1 MRGTTALIVFRGNVA
16 YLKRLLIYTRAAERG
31 HSSLHAAL
39 DAAISITKEG
49 DQFRWSIAKSKDGR
63 DDKVSS
69 FRLDNVVL
77 RSDEDGEIV
86 TSCVIKPDAEYVPPT
101 KPLSPS
107 ARQMVDAYQAVA
119 RRQPI
124 GEGGRTT
131 DVRLQDWR
139 EAFYQISTSKSQEG
153 KRKTFER
160 GQKELLARGDLSIDG
175 EMNRLTLGVFS
186 DLPMPGLLQEA
197 IAGVARL
204 DSRTGSGHVPDMSK
218 GR

>member
-1 MRGTTALIVFRGNVA
+1 
-16 YLKRLLIYTRAAERG
+16 
-31 HSSLHAAL
+31 
-39 DAAISITKEG
+39 
-49 DQFRWSIAKSKDGR
+49 
-63 DDKVSS
+63 
-69 FRLDNVVL
+69 
-77 RSDEDGEIV
+77 
-86 TSCVIKPDAEYVPPT
+86 
-101 KPLSPS
+101 
-107 ARQMVDAYQAVA
+107 MVDAYQAVA

-124 GEGGRTT
+124 SEGGRTT

-186 DLPMPGLLQEA
+186 DLPMPGALQEA

-218 GR
+218 GS